1 MKKESDYY
9 YYFQSELA
17 DIISTFDVRS
27 GESYSLQ
34 GKIYHLQSVVQEEQE
49 KASSSGYLSKLL
61 VSHLSNTM
69 YQIYHCRKG
78 EGAYKKGTMVAYHH
92 SSSKFRD
99 FIETLSKA
107 NTGHGTWEPGWEV
120 RKIEGNG
127 QLAAYKDGLTL
138 WISPKQF
145 LLYDDGEIAIG
156 KKGYIAMVK
165 EFRTLLPGFY
175 MANGDAP
182 LDQTPPLTRIYWN
195 VDSQDAALLLNVLT
209 RELNNEDIP
218 FQFKILSDP
227 GTFYRMDAGVLYIS
241 KRHLE
246 KSKNALKNIYGRT
259 RKTFKPETSL
269 FCKRLAPGVSLAE
282 DPKNGESFGQ
292 HRTRLLA
299 EAMYQTHEKNILTKE
314 EKFDNVSAY
323 FAKSGVDIRR
333 PYLNSGSVDDYDT
346 MLEGVFN

>member
-1 MKKESDYY
+1 MNKSD
-9 YYFQSELA
+9 YFQSELD

-27 GESYSLQ
+27 SESYSLQ
-34 GKIYHLQSVVQEEQE
+34 GKIYHFQSVKRGEEENQG
-49 KASSSGYLSKLL
+49 SSDYLSKLFVL
-61 VSHLSNTM
+61 HLSNIM
-69 YQIYHCRKG
+69 YQVYHCRKR
-78 EGAYKKGTMVAYHH
+78 EGAYEKGMAAYHR
-92 SSSKFRD
+92 SSSNSNKSRD
-99 FIETLSKA
+99 FVETLSKA

-120 RKIEGNG
+120 RKIEKNG

-145 LLYDDGEIAIG
+145 LLYDDGEMAVG

-165 EFRTLLPGFY
+165 EFRSLLPGFY

-195 VDSQDAALLLNVLT
+195 VGSQDAALLLSILT
-209 RELNNEDIP
+209 RELNNENIP

-227 GTFYRMDAGVLYIS
+227 SSFSRMDAGVLYIS

-246 KSKNALKNIYGRT
+246 KSRNALRNIYERT
-259 RKTFKPETSL
+259 KKTFKPETSL

-299 EAMYQTHEKNILTKE
+299 EAVYQTHEKNILAKE
-314 EKFDNVSAY
+314 EKFNYVSAY
-323 FAKSGVDIRR
+323 LAKSGVDIRW

-346 MLEGVFN
+346 MLEGVFNYN